1 MRRVA
6 LILLQVQQRAPG
18 LGVHPSRDE
27 GPRFPEQLVALWWR
41 LSIVAVPERTSLFG
55 PPSWHHM
62 GTAETLGCAAS
73 AVLSAWES
81 REVLECVVV
90 WCFFFFVVVL
100 NPHSQ
105 TSFTYSS

>member
-1 MRRVA
+1 M
-6 LILLQVQQRAPG
+6 
-18 LGVHPSRDE
+18 
-27 GPRFPEQLVALWWR
+27 ALWWR